1 MTPKHRSEEDINKLL
16 DTIKIMWEDKTID
29 ETYKNSVLDMIGYM
43 VNRSFEN

>member
-16 DTIKIMWEDKTID
+16 DTIKIMWNDKTID
-29 ETYKNSVLDMIGYM
+29 ETYKNSVLDMIEYM

>member
-29 ETYKNSVLDMIGYM
+29 ETYKNSVLDMIEYM

>member
-1 MTPKHRSEEDINKLL
+1 MTPKHRSEEDMNKLL

-29 ETYKNSVLDMIGYM
+29 ETYKNSVLDMIEYM

>member
-16 DTIKIMWEDKTID
+16 DTIKIMWKDKTID
-29 ETYKNSVLDMIGYM
+29 ETYKNSVLDMIEYM

>member
-16 DTIKIMWEDKTID
+16 DTIRIMWEDKTID
-29 ETYKNSVLDMIGYM
+29 ETYKNSVLDMIEYM